1 MTEKIKTIND
11 KVIEHSFYLL
21 FFLVPLI
28 LTPFNYELF
37 EFNKM
42 MLVYLLTTVIV
53 AAWLMKMIAQKKILF
68 RRTFMD
74 FPFLIFLGSQILSTL
89 FSIDRHTSL
98 WGYYSRFHGGLIST
112 FSYLLLYWAYVANMN
127 HKKTLSA
134 LRYALFAAVLVTLY
148 GVAEHFGIDAKYW
161 VQDVRNRVFSSLG
174 QPNWLAAWLV
184 AIIPLTWGLALNSKS
199 KGQKSKLQSK
209 IQEFSK
215 LAPYFLFLVFYLCLL
230 YTKSRSG
237 LLGFTATFLVFW
249 GLIFLVDC
257 RQRRQKSFSSFFRP
271 YLKPFIIFTFF
282 LFLLTSLVGTPWTPN
297 LKQLGA
303 KIQGVETPKEK
314 PPPTISDQPAIS
326 ESGEIRQV
334 VWKGALEIWKHYPLF
349 GTGVETFAYSYYWYR
364 PREHNDLSE
373 WDFLYNKAHNEYLN
387 FAATS
392 GTVGLLANLSL
403 IGAFSFWV
411 LRQVI
416 KDKKNTHKHLI
427 IALLAGFISIPVTN
441 FFGFSVVAVA
451 LLFFLYPAMGIALAR
466 TKEKE
471 AVERQSKIGTAQYG
485 EIIFAL
491 IIASFIL
498 IKLGLFWYADTL
510 FARGGKL
517 SDNGWHKEAYQTF
530 QWATAIRPG
539 EPFYHDEF
547 ALAAA
552 NLAVLAEQ
560 KQEATLSAQLIEV
573 AISESDKALKISPY
587 HLNFWK
593 NRTRVFYKLAE
604 IDEEYSQAAL
614 ASLLQAA
621 ELAPTDAKIHY
632 NLGLLYV
639 RVGQE
644 EEAIKTLE
652 KTVELKP
659 NYADARYALA
669 LFYEKDGKIEEARE
683 QLEYILEK
691 IDPNHEA
698 AKEKMKEL

>member
-1 MTEKIKTIND
+1 MTEKIKTISD
-11 KVIEHSFYLL
+11 KVIEHGFYLL
-21 FFLVPLI
+21 FFIVPLI

-42 MLVYLLTTVIV
+42 MLVYSLTTVIV
-53 AAWLMKMIAQKKILF
+53 AAWLIKMVLQRRLLF
-68 RRTFMD
+68 RRTFLD
-74 FPFLIFLGSQILSTL
+74 IPLLIFLISQFLSFL

-148 GVAEHFGIDAKYW
+148 GIAEHFGIDAQYW
-161 VQDVRNRVFSSLG
+161 VQDVRNRVFSTLG

-199 KGQKSKLQSK
+199 KMQK
-209 IQEFSK
+209 FSK
-215 LAPYFLFLVFYLCLL
+215 FAPYFLFLVFYLCLL

-237 LLGFTATFLVFW
+237 LLGFTAAFLVFW
-249 GLIFLVDC
+249 GLIFLVDF
-257 RQRRQKSFSSFFRP
+257 RQSKQKSFSTIFRP
-271 YLKPFIIFTFF
+271 YLKPFLIFTLSL
-282 LFLLTSLVGTPWTPN
+282 LFLTSLVGTPWTPN
-297 LKQLGA
+297 LKQFGA
-303 KIQGVETPKEK
+303 KLQGVETPREE
-314 PPPTISDQPAIS
+314 PSATIS

-334 VWKGALEIWKHYPLF
+334 VWKGASDIWKHYPLF

-387 FAATS
+387 LAATS
-392 GTVGLLANLSL
+392 GTIGLLANLSL
-403 IGAFSFWV
+403 IGAFSFWA

-416 KDKKNTHKHLI
+416 KDNKKNAPNHLI
-427 IALLAGFISIPVTN
+427 IALLAGFIATPVTN

-451 LLFFLYPAMGIALAR
+451 LLFFLYPAMGIVLAR

-471 AVERQSKIGTAQYG
+471 AAVERQSKIGTVQYG
-485 EIIFAL
+485 EIIFTL
-491 IIASFIL
+491 IIAFFIL

-517 SDNGWHKEAYQTF
+517 SDNGWHKEAYQAF

-644 EEAIKTLE
+644 EAAIKTLE

-669 LFYEKDGKIEEARE
+669 LFYEKDGKIKEARA

-691 IDPNHEA
+691 IDPNHET
-698 AKEKMKEL
+698 AKEKLKEL